1 MIDAEKRAEK
11 REEELT
17 QAFNRFVKD
26 TRGENELQVIIR
38 GHLYVE
44 NEIDNLL
51 KLKLEKP
58 QHLYDNNFM
67 FYSKLKTALAL
78 GLIPEEN
85 KNAYIR
91 LNKIRNNFAHNL
103 NYELTENDFTD
114 LYGVFNSNYRE
125 KFKFI
130 TDNNLSLTERTLLH
144 KFKELIFILWF
155 ELKYAVDTYELV
167 KRRAYLTEQIELIIA
182 YEKEREKNKEKKRNE
197 ANK

>member
-1 MIDAEKRAEK
+1 MSGVEKRLEDLSK
-11 REEELT
+11 G
-17 QAFNRFVKD
+17 FDSFVKD

-58 QHLYDNNFM
+58 QHLYDSNFM

-78 GLIPEEN
+78 GLIAEEN

-114 LYGVFNSNYRE
+114 LYGVFNSTYRE
-125 KFKFI
+125 RYKFI
-130 TDNNLSLTERTLLH
+130 TNSNPLLSERTLLH

-155 ELKYAVDTYELV
+155 ELKYAVQTYELNK
-167 KRRAYLTEQIELIIA
+167 KRNYLTKQIELIET
-182 YEKEREKNKEKKRNE
+182 YMGEEKSGEAKR
-197 ANK
+197 